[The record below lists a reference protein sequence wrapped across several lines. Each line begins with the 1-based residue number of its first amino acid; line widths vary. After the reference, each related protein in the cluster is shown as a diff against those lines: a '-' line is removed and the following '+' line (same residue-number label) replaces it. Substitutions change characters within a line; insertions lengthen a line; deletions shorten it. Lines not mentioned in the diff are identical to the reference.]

1 MENRK
6 VQESLSMIYAD
17 AKTTTTL
24 AVRNVMKAFPL
35 PVFMF
40 ENILESILLEL
51 RGEQSMELSSELQK
65 YKEDLLKQHE
75 NEMEELR
82 KQHEAEKEELIRQFE
97 NPEEIIAEKTY
108 VEEEP
113 EPEGVEEQEV

>member
-40 ENILESILLEL
+40 ENILESILLEV
-51 RGEQSMELSSELQK
+51 RGEKDMELSTELQK
-65 YKEDLLKQHE
+65 YKEEILKQHE
-75 NEMEELR
+75 AEMKELEENFN
-82 KQHEAEKEELIRQFE
+82 AEKEELIRQFE
-97 NPEEIIAEKTY
+97 NPEVVIESECH
-108 VEEEP
+108 EENP
-113 EPEGVEEQEV
+113 ECEGVEEQEV